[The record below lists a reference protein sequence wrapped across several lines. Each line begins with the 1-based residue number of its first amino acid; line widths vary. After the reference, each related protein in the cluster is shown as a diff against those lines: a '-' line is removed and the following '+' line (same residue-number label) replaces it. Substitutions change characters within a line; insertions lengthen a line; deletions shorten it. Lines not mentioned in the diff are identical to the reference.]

1 MSKLS
6 GYQMSLTL
14 GHVYKLNI
22 CTHVQFDISSSL
34 YTYRRSTFNLNI

>member
-22 CTHVQFDISSSL
+22 CTHIDAVH
-34 YTYRRSTFNLNI
+34 ST